1 MNTLSI
7 ILIFFCHLRR
17 LQDPQCIFMPADHNC
32 IGYSLLA
39 DIPSYRGISFILKV
53 FWINVKT
60 FLATSKFSVWIFI
73 LYRSKLLITT
83 VPHIPIN
90 AASSAIR
97 QCLAGLIFPASS
109 SFTLPEN
116 DIFPT
121 FYFFSRCYLFQCHD
135 VRYAPHNFL
144 LYPESGRVHSP
155 V

>member
-39 DIPSYRGISFILKV
+39 DIPSYRGISLYIKG

-60 FLATSKFSVWIFI
+60 FLATSKFSVWILM
-73 LYRSKLLITT
+73 LYWSKLLIAT

-121 FYFFSRCYLFQCHD
+121 FYFLFVMLSFPMSRCSI
-135 VRYAPHNFL
+135 RTP
-144 LYPESGRVHSP
+144 
-155 V
+155 